1 MAIPDTWRRC
11 RAVCHRAQP
20 IAPVR
25 RRHAIIGSKY
35 GNGAATMKTRAAGL
49 VLLGGFLMVGVGL
62 EAHHAVAGVY
72 DLNKEVVLQGRLKK
86 LNFTNP
92 HASIELTVPNKDG
105 TFTDWILT
113 TASIQNLTREG
124 INKTS
129 IKPGE
134 ILKVTILPAR
144 NGNPAGFIRSLQL
157 GDREIQLFFGDDRD

>member
-1 MAIPDTWRRC
+1 
-11 RAVCHRAQP
+11 
-20 IAPVR
+20 
-25 RRHAIIGSKY
+25 
-35 GNGAATMKTRAAGL
+35 MKTRTAGL
-49 VLLGGFLMVGVGL
+49 IVLCGFLMAGAGP

-105 TFTDWILT
+105 TFTEWKLT
-113 TASIQNLTREG
+113 TASITTLTREG

-134 ILKVTILPAR
+134 ILKVTILPAI
-144 NGNPAGFIRSLQL
+144 NGNPAGFIRNLQL
-157 GDREIQLFFGDDRD
+157 GDREIKLFFGDGRD